1 MIFFNIV
8 KCSILG
14 LFIKYNIYNEKILN
28 IFLKTINKCGSIPI
42 KMVQW
47 IIPYMQLI
55 NVDKEILD
63 ILKNTYENCDIH
75 SLEYTKEL
83 YKKDFYED
91 FDDNYEIIE
100 IIGSG
105 SIAQVYK
112 IKDKNNNLYAL
123 KVKHPNS
130 ERNFRSIK
138 LYLHII
144 FKLISFQ
151 NIIPL
156 RLEDFL
162 NQFEEQ
168 LNFVNE
174 TNNLIRF
181 YNLYEDNNL
190 FKIPKLYKFSENI
203 IMMECL
209 QGKSLNEYEN
219 NNVQHYKYHLM
230 IFTFMNN
237 NFFVNN
243 FNHSD
248 LHNYNWKISEDDKI
262 LIYDFGLCWE
272 LTNNKIIDGVDYL
285 NQGFYHKDMGLICK
299 AFMNFVKYSIDIDEE
314 IIKTYFY
321 NNNNNPFIL
330 GFKEFTYHIVQ
341 FFLKNNHLINIKV
354 LYKIISYQNIMLTFD
369 KNAGWDDF
377 DHNGV
382 NKEELNICDYYNIL
396 PKYQLYL
403 KNEIK
408 KFSNKNETK
417 YKSLS
422 KFIK

>member
-130 ERNFRSIK
+130 ERNFR
-138 LYLHII
+138 
-144 FKLISFQ
+144 
-151 NIIPL
+151 
-156 RLEDFL
+156 
-162 NQFEEQ
+162 
-168 LNFVNE
+168 
-174 TNNLIRF
+174 
-181 YNLYEDNNL
+181 
-190 FKIPKLYKFSENI
+190 
-203 IMMECL
+203 
-209 QGKSLNEYEN
+209 
-219 NNVQHYKYHLM
+219 
-230 IFTFMNN
+230 
-237 NFFVNN
+237 
-243 FNHSD
+243 
-248 LHNYNWKISEDDKI
+248 
-262 LIYDFGLCWE
+262 
-272 LTNNKIIDGVDYL
+272 
-285 NQGFYHKDMGLICK
+285 
-299 AFMNFVKYSIDIDEE
+299 
-314 IIKTYFY
+314 
-321 NNNNNPFIL
+321 
-330 GFKEFTYHIVQ
+330 
-341 FFLKNNHLINIKV
+341 
-354 LYKIISYQNIMLTFD
+354 
-369 KNAGWDDF
+369 
-377 DHNGV
+377 
-382 NKEELNICDYYNIL
+382 
-396 PKYQLYL
+396 
-403 KNEIK
+403 
-408 KFSNKNETK
+408 
-417 YKSLS
+417 
-422 KFIK
+422 